1 MERNPPLK
9 QNFLNNLPDEIIRDI
24 QSYLYNK
31 DISLYLTL
39 DYVRYRDYLLRN
51 LYLIFKDSCIKPLVH
66 NIHKI
71 LNYIKKYN
79 AYQRD
84 YDQWI
89 RCEIRNIDKDYKLE
103 MRYNS
108 GELSKSRYHYYYD
121 MIECKYLKP
130 EKKHSSP
137 ILIDILNSG
146 NGLPCSQSTMKYFD
160 NVTDYN
166 AIWEILKLFP
176 DCIHSDYG
184 LLRCRNY
191 ITPLAAACYNDSIPV
206 TIIEQILKEY
216 PDCVRTIVMNGYT
229 LSIIDD
235 IAEINPADEP
245 HRITEMKKIFNKY

>member
-9 QNFLNNLPDEIIRDI
+9 QNFLSNLPDEIGQHI

-31 DISLYLTL
+31 EISLYLTL

-51 LYLIFKDSCIKPLVH
+51 LYLIFKDSSIKPLLH
-66 NIHKI
+66 NVHKI
-71 LNYIKKYN
+71 LTFIKKYN
-79 AYQRD
+79 AYQGDYEIFIQCKIRD
-84 YDQWI
+84 
-89 RCEIRNIDKDYKLE
+89 IDKDYKLE
-103 MRYNS
+103 MRYTS
-108 GELSKSRYHYYYD
+108 GMLGRARYEYYYD

-130 EKKHSSP
+130 EKKNSSP

-184 LLRCRNY
+184 VLRCRNY
-191 ITPLAAACYNDSIPV
+191 ITPLAAACYNNSIPV
-206 TIIEQILKEY
+206 TIIEQILKAY
-216 PDCVRTIVMNGYT
+216 PDCDRTISMNGHRI
-229 LSIIDD
+229 SIVDD
-235 IAEINPADEP
+235 IAEANAADEP
-245 HRITEMKKIFNKY
+245 HRITEMKNIFNKY